1 MTRRTIAIHGLG
13 LIGGSLGLAL
23 RKGTDPP
30 RVVGFDANPET
41 ARLALDRGAVD
52 ALLDAPDATDPGA
65 DLIVTAVPPRIAT
78 ALVPR
83 LLAAMPEGSH
93 LTDLSSVMLP
103 VLTAVS
109 AAAGAGG
116 APAAAR
122 FVGSHPLRG
131 SEQEGILAARSDLYD
146 GARVLVG
153 APLVPGSPAERAA
166 AMWRSIGAVP
176 TAMAPTIH
184 DALVALTSHLPQVL
198 STALVRTLRRTG
210 NMTGLLAQGA
220 GPGLKDMSR
229 LAASPSDLWFD
240 VLTLNAD
247 KLTPALKLLE
257 REVRGLRHAIE
268 RKDPELRA
276 LLEEARAFRREI
288 AP

>member
-1 MTRRTIAIHGLG
+1 VTPRSVRIYGLG

-23 RKGTDPP
+23 RSRPDPP
-30 RVVGFDANPET
+30 RVTGFDSNPET
-41 ARLALDRGAVD
+41 ARAALARGAVD
-52 ALLDAPDATDPGA
+52 GILPSEGTDEA
-65 DLIVTAVPPRIAT
+65 VDLVVTAVPPRAAA

-83 LLAAMPEGSH
+83 LLAALPEGAY

-103 VLTAVS
+103 VLTAT
-109 AAAGAGG
+109 AAAVGTERAR
-116 APAAAR
+116 R

-131 SEQEGILAARSDLYD
+131 SERSGIEAARADLYEG
-146 GARVLVG
+146 GAVIVG
-153 APLVPGSPAERAA
+153 GPPDPGTPAERTA
-166 AMWRSIGAVP
+166 AMWRSIGALP
-176 TAMAPTIH
+176 TSMAPTIH
-184 DALVALTSHLPQVL
+184 DALVALTSHLPQAV

-220 GPGLKDMSR
+220 GPGLRDMTR
-229 LAASPSDLWFD
+229 LAGSSSDLWFD
-240 VLTLNAD
+240 ILTSNAD
-247 KLTPALKLLE
+247 KLTPALELLE

-276 LLEEARAFRREI
+276 MLEEARLFRREI